1 MKSANATKTMLI
13 RRHVLLLT
21 LSSMSLAAPRLAAQ
35 QVQPTTNEVALQAFA
50 LDSLVAQGTDYYT
63 PTPISSPL
71 LLELLAVAPSL
82 SQQLLQYYQ
91 AGGTNPY
98 QSTLPFISPTL
109 RKKTTKSLLDFS
121 PVSGIGLEI
130 PAPELSFLPP
140 TSGPTL
146 EHLPIDLSGLNSY
159 SYGLRQRMLAH
170 ILHSGDGIG
179 GREFRAKPKTL
190 VLTRPSFESTERAL
204 SNYTGEIPTVG
215 LQLPQDLNLSVLQQR
230 HWIPALE
237 SSIQFSQNHVSD
249 NWYKG
254 GASNLNLFMRTYF
267 GLRYVT
273 ERVQWTN
280 EIESKLNV
288 YSAEKD
294 SVHRYR
300 IADDLLRLHSNYGLK
315 AWNKMYYTIDAE
327 LRTQLLQSYL
337 ENKHSLQSDFLA
349 PYTINVGLGMK
360 YDYSMKSTRVYGR
373 SFNLSINV
381 APLSYTFRATK
392 DSHIDLGRHGLS
404 PDKLW
409 YQRIGSTIRADWQWR
424 VNMNLTWTSHF
435 YFNTSYQQVEAEWEN
450 TLDMALTRFFSTRL
464 NLNLRYDDAVRPA
477 HGWNKHLQ
485 YNELLSFGFNYR
497 L

>member
-1 MKSANATKTMLI
+1 MKSDNATKTMLI

-35 QVQPTTNEVALQAFA
+35 QVQPTTDEVALQAFA

-63 PTPISSPL
+63 PTPVTSPL

-98 QSTLPFISPTL
+98 QSTLPFISPAL
-109 RKKTTKSLLDFS
+109 RKKKTKSLLDFS
-121 PVSGIGLEI
+121 PVSGTGLELS
-130 PAPELSFLPP
+130 APELSFLPP

-146 EHLPIDLSGLNSY
+146 ERLPIDLSGLNSY

-170 ILHSGDGIG
+170 ILPLRGGIG
-179 GREFRAKPKTL
+179 GREFSSKPKTL
-190 VLTRPSFESTERAL
+190 VLTRPSFESAERAL
-204 SNYTGEIPTVG
+204 SEYTKETPTLG
-215 LQLPQDLNLSVLQQR
+215 LQLPQDRNLSVLQQR

-288 YSAEKD
+288 YNAEKD
-294 SVHRYR
+294 R
-300 IADDLLRLHSNYGLK
+300 
-315 AWNKMYYTIDAE
+315 NKMYYTIDAE
-327 LRTQLLQSYL
+327 LRTQLLHSYL
-337 ENKHSLQSDFLA
+337 ENMRSLQSDFLA

-373 SFNLSINV
+373 SFDLSINV

-409 YQRIGSTIRADWQWR
+409 YQRIGSTIRANWQWR
-424 VNMNLTWTSHF
+424 VNMNLTWTSRF

-477 HGWNKHLQ
+477 PGWNKHLQ